1 MIDNSSDEL
10 NEAHDFDPTDLIQ
23 RESMLIFSSVI
34 TPTPLS
40 LEDFEIMAVLGKGT
54 FGKVYLTRLKINDK
68 LYAIKSMR
76 KDILIDTDQVES
88 TKLERDIL
96 LKWNHTFL
104 LGMDFVF
111 QNDLRIYFVM
121 PFVRGGELYIHF
133 AKSKRFPEE
142 TVKFYAV
149 QIILAIGYLHEQGI
163 VHRDLKLENI
173 LIDEDGYLKVIDFG
187 LAKILKNEEETM
199 TFCGTPEYIA
209 PEVISRKGH
218 DKAVDWWAI
227 GILIYEM
234 LIGVT
239 PFYNKN
245 RNMMLSKIQFSKIV
259 FPDKKKYKIEYSDE
273 VQDIISK
280 LLNKEKDNRL
290 GSEEGMKEVLAHK
303 WFKDIDVE
311 KVKDKTIK
319 PPFVPSLSSD
329 SDTKY
334 YKLGRGGISMADTII
349 PIDKL
354 EEIRDHSKQFENFEN
369 VSHFRKSK

>member
-1 MIDNSSDEL
+1 MSHLLFID
-10 NEAHDFDPTDLIQ
+10 
-23 RESMLIFSSVI
+23 
-34 TPTPLS
+34 
-40 LEDFEIMAVLGKGT
+40 KGT
-54 FGKVYLTRLKINDK
+54 ITEQEAKI
-68 LYAIKSMR
+68 YIKQ
-76 KDILIDTDQVES
+76 IAEA
-88 TKLERDIL
+88 L
-96 LKWNHTFL
+96 LFCHSKTF
-104 LGMDFVF
+104 
-111 QNDLRIYFVM
+111 
-121 PFVRGGELYIHF
+121 
-133 AKSKRFPEE
+133 
-142 TVKFYAV
+142 
-149 QIILAIGYLHEQGI
+149 

-218 DKAVDWWAI
+218 DKSVDWWAI

-280 LLNKEKDNRL
+280 LLNKNKDERL
-290 GSEEGMKEVLAHK
+290 GSENGVKDVLDHS
-303 WFKDIDVE
+303 WFKDIDI
-311 KVKDKTIK
+311 DKIKQKAIK
-319 PPFVPSLSSD
+319 PPFVPSLSSE

-334 YKLGRGGISMADTII
+334 YKLGRAGISMADTII
-349 PIDKL
+349 PTDKL
-354 EEIRDHSKQFENFEN
+354 EEIKDHSKQFENFEN